1 MPTQDELPEDIAV
14 LARRNALEISP
25 TRWDYDVGRLI
36 EIIDGVLDRE
46 TKTVA

>member
-1 MPTQDELPEDIAV
+1 MPTADELPDNIAA

-36 EIIDGVLDRE
+36 EVIDGLLDRE
-46 TKTVA
+46 TATVA